1 MFRIISDLFYKGKH
15 KPRIFRNFP
24 FSFFIIR
31 QKDLNLACMF
41 HLHFRTIF
49 FIAILNYFSL
59 FLNLYHLPMTQKE

>member
-31 QKDLNLACMF
+31 QKDLNLACIF
-41 HLHFRTIF
+41 HLHFAVVLNKIVFSSFLVYTI
-49 FIAILNYFSL
+49 YVGT
-59 FLNLYHLPMTQKE
+59 H